1 MNLKLVFLVLFIFF
15 FHITKSQE
23 LYYSFEH
30 VTIDD
35 GLSSNSINE
44 ILQDKKGFIWFL
56 TSKGLNRYD
65 GSSVK
70 ISKFDNLKL
79 NKNNPIQSFCVDNK
93 DCLWIL
99 FSKSIFKLN
108 LKTEKISKIKN
119 INLEGFN
126 KILFDSI
133 SNCVWIGH
141 SKGLFKL
148 NIETNKFKIYKKD
161 SHDPNSIP
169 KTGLMYAIND
179 NKNNLWFTFWAN
191 GITKYNR
198 ISDNFEHFTHKIDKN
213 SVFDKPIFG
222 LASDY
227 ESNIWM
233 ASLNSDTVCKYDVN
247 KNIFQFFGK
256 PKYTNT
262 NYLWGIMADKCNKIW
277 FTSPENS
284 VSVYNPKTDNF
295 TQIEHESNNPESL
308 SENRASLAVFLD
320 KNDNMWIASMNK
332 GVNKTDLKL
341 SNVNYFPIDNN
352 LLKKPTFVKSIFE
365 DSIRIWTCNEE
376 GVFIYDLNKK
386 KYNKLKIPNENNRFY
401 KILNLF
407 DNQKLIIGTKNSYF
421 VNENNLSIKKFESS
435 VFKNDFKISASY
447 IDKNNVLWIVT
458 SKNIYTFK
466 NNNLNKPIN
475 IFKIPDYIV
484 PELFIYVDFLE
495 LNDDLLISAETELI
509 LFDTKNYILKKSSLI
524 DSVFKNKSRM
534 TSIYKF
540 KDSIYV
546 YNIYG
551 WKTFDLNYN
560 LKTNHLYP
568 FLFEDEV
575 VPISYNYNDTMVC
588 LTTYRGIFIYN
599 LKTKKYIHP
608 RIFNPDKINP
618 DVFIKSKYNNNFYL
632 SAGTGLVSFKPSEL
646 EKTSLTSDVT
656 ISDFKLFN
664 KSVSAI
670 DEKSPIKKAINYE
683 ELIELNYDQN
693 VFSFE
698 LAILNYDEVNRNKF
712 LYKMEG
718 FDKEWN
724 FIGYRKTA
732 TFTNLSPGEYTFK
745 YKGRDK
751 NDNETLEKSIR
762 IVIYPPF
769 WETWWFRIFIILLF
783 LSLLYIIYKLRI
795 RNIKQRQIELEH
807 QVILRTAEILSQKEE
822 IMAQKEDIEQHEKR
836 ITELYEDIKDSITT
850 AQRIQE
856 SILPPENLIKQCL
869 PESFVLYLPKD
880 IVSGDFYWFHVDVDR
895 FYIAAVDCTGHGV
908 AGAFMSLI
916 AHNLLNKI
924 IKDERTLS
932 PNQILDRLNSYI
944 IQVLH
949 QESEHPISKDGMDI
963 SICMIINES
972 KEIQVSGANNGI
984 YYIRNG
990 VLEQVRANKNSV
1002 GIQPMGK
1009 TAKFEN
1015 FIMPYQKGDKFYMFS
1030 DGFAGQFGGLN
1041 SNEKMKY
1048 NRFRECLINHSQ
1060 HDMTAQKEAL
1070 FKMLKDFQQSTEQTD
1085 DILVMGFEL

>member
-1 MNLKLVFLVLFIFF
+1 MNLKSVFLALFIFF

-23 LYYSFEH
+23 FYYSFEH
-30 VTIDD
+30 ITIED
-35 GLSSNSINE
+35 GLSSNSITE
-44 ILQDKKGFIWFL
+44 ILQDNKGFIWF
-56 TSKGLNRYD
+56 SSANGLNRYD

-70 ISKFDNLKL
+70 IYKFDSW
-79 NKNNPIQSFCVDNK
+79 NNEKIDNNIISMCK
-93 DCLWIL
+93 DNQDCLWL
-99 FSKSIFKLN
+99 SYPKGLYKFN
-108 LKTEKISKIKN
+108 LKTENLEKILNFNI
-119 INLEGFN
+119 INLT
-126 KILFDSI
+126 FDSTLNSI
-133 SNCVWIGH
+133 WGNYNNS
-141 SKGLFKL
+141 LFRL
-148 NIETNKFKIYKKD
+148 NTSTNKLQTYTHD
-161 SHDPNSIP
+161 SLNLNSIP
-169 KTGLMYAIND
+169 KTGLMEIIID
-179 NKNNLWFTFWAN
+179 TKSNLWLTFWAN

-198 ISDNFEHFTHKIDKN
+198 KYDNFEHFTYKKNKN
-213 SVFDKPIFG
+213 SIFNKPIFG
-222 LASDY
+222 FTSDVDN
-227 ESNIWM
+227 NIWM
-233 ASLNSDTVCKYDVN
+233 ASLESDSICKYDVN
-247 KNIFQFFGK
+247 KNEFHFFGK
-256 PKYTNT
+256 PKFKNT
-262 NYLWGIMADKCNKIW
+262 SALWGALADKTNKIW
-277 FTSPENS
+277 FTSPEYS
-284 VSVYNPKTDNF
+284 VSVYNPKSDNF
-295 TQIEHESNNPESL
+295 TLIEHESNNPESL
-308 SENRASLAVFLD
+308 SESRSSRAIMLD
-320 KNDNMWIASMNK
+320 KNDNIWIASMNK

-341 SNVNYFPIDNN
+341 SSVNYFPIDNN
-352 LLKKPTFVKSIFE
+352 MLKKPIFLKCINE
-365 DSIRIWTCNEE
+365 DTYRTWVCNYE
-376 GVFIYDLNKK
+376 GVFFYDLKCK
-386 KYNKLKIPNENNRFY
+386 KYTKLKMPDKEEHFY
-401 KILNLF
+401 KIIDLF
-407 DNQKLIIGTKNSYF
+407 NQQKLIVSDRNSYILD
-421 VNENNLSIKKFESS
+421 ENNLSIKKFESS
-435 VFKNDFKISASY
+435 VFKNDFNITSSY
-447 IDKNNVLWIVT
+447 IDKNNILWIVT
-458 SKNIYTFK
+458 SKYIYTFK
-466 NNNLNKPIN
+466 DNNLNNPKN
-475 IFKIPDYIV
+475 IFKIPDFIKS
-484 PELFIYVDFLE
+484 ELFIYVDFLE
-495 LNDDLLISAETELI
+495 YDDELLISAETELI
-509 LFDTKNYILKKSSLI
+509 LFDTKNYILKKSSLQNPYL
-524 DSVFKNKSRM
+524 KNDVRIS
-534 TSIYKF
+534 SLYKF
-540 KDSIYV
+540 KDSIRV
-546 YNIYG
+546 YDING

-560 LKTNHLYP
+560 LKSNHVYP

-724 FIGYRKTA
+724 YIGYRKTA

-769 WETWWFRIFIILLF
+769 WETWWFRVFIILLF

-963 SICMIINES
+963 SICMVINES

-1009 TAKFEN
+1009 TARFEN

-1041 SNEKMKY
+1041 GNEKMKY
-1048 NRFRECLINHSQ
+1048 NRFRECLVSNSSL
-1060 HDMTAQKEAL
+1060 DMTAQKVAL
-1070 FKMLKDFQQSTEQTD
+1070 YKMLKDFQLSTEQTD
-1085 DILVMGFEL
+1085 DILVIGFEL